1 MSNQKK
7 NLKFWLI
14 FAILL
19 AVALAAITVAHRWH
33 RIFPSNEVSELYTR
47 YAGVEGMEVSFA
59 KDYRVNDTLRVDVTL
74 IETSDDNTWDN
85 LCQDLHIASIKDIPE
100 EYRELF
106 ISNSTFEHFIKE
118 DPLTPDSD
126 SLMDLYVYSRKQ
138 KSVCVFHSI
147 SEKQYDAIIDNEIDK
162 INK

>member
-7 NLKFWLI
+7 NLRFWLI

-74 IETSDDNTWDN
+74 IETSDNNAWDY

-138 KSVCVFHSI
+138 KSVCVFHSLT
-147 SEKQYDAIIDNEIDK
+147 EKQYDAIIDNEIDK